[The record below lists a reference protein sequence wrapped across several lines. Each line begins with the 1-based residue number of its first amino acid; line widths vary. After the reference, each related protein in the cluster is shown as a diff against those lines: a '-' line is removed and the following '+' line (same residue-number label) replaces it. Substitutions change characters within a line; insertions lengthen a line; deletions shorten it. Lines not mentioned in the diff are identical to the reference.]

1 MRAVILTVDQRG
13 SRRSS
18 RDLVDHAA
26 ATYAAGAVLPFERTA
41 GDEMQALYTD
51 PAAVVSAV
59 EGLLREDAWHIGL
72 GVGTVET
79 PLPDHARA
87 GSGEAYL
94 HAREAVTRAKVSP
107 AHLAVGGPGYRARQV
122 ETVLWL
128 WAAVLSR
135 RTAKGWE
142 VADLVASGATHRQ
155 VGERLGITQSAVS
168 QRGQAAG
175 LDEAARARTLATE
188 LLADLLEED

>member
-13 SRRSS
+13 SQSS
-18 RDLVDHAA
+18 PDLVTEAA
-26 ATYAAGAVLPFERTA
+26 ATYAAGAVLPFDRTA

-51 PAAVVSAV
+51 PAAVIDTV
-59 EGLLREDAWHIGL
+59 GHLLREDAWHIGL
-72 GVGTVET
+72 GIGEVET

-87 GSGEAYL
+87 GRGPAYVL
-94 HAREAVTRAKVSP
+94 ARDAVTRAKISP

-128 WAAVLSR
+128 WAGVLSR

-142 VADLVASGATHRQ
+142 VADLVGSGVTHQ
-155 VGERLGITQSAVS
+155 QMGERLGITQSAVS
-168 QRGQAAG
+168 QRARAAG
-175 LDEAARARTLATE
+175 LVETDRARDLATE
-188 LLADLLEED
+188 LLSELLEED